1 MGTRG
6 AFGFHVNGVDKVGY
20 NQFDSYPSG
29 KGVEVLAFLRKTL
42 ESPSVEA
49 GVKVLAVDLKVVSGK
64 KPPTLTQQN
73 ALQKWSNKGVSTGA
87 LEEWYVL
94 LRETHGDLAKTLAC
108 GYIEDHLSFLTDSLF
123 CEWGYIVNLDACT
136 LEVYSGF
143 QKEPNKG
150 RFAAT
155 KPNSGGYYPVGLV
168 AEFPFDALPS
178 DEEFV
183 KTLDPPEEDR

>member
-49 GVKVLAVDLKVVSGK
+49 GVKALAADLKVVSGK
-64 KPPTLTQQN
+64 KKPTPAQRN
-73 ALQKWSNKGVSTGA
+73 ALKKWSNTDVSTGK
-87 LEEWYVL
+87 LVEWYVL

-108 GYIEDHLSFLTDSLF
+108 GYIEDHKSFLTDSLF
-123 CEWGYIVNLDACT
+123 CEWGWVINFDTRT

-143 QKEPNKG
+143 QKGPNKG

-155 KPNSGGYYPVGLV
+155 KPNDGGYYPVGLV
-168 AEFPFDALPS
+168 AEFPFDALPG
-178 DEEFV
+178 DDEFV
-183 KTLDPPEEDR
+183 KILDPPEKED